1 MAIEESSCHSSQT
14 RPKMRWIYRLLK
26 RASVGQQALLLLE
39 ITSPA
44 QEQRITRPYFAAAQQ
59 LALSPCRVGYSRD
72 LRTCDGVC
80 ADCDC
85 LPGFKCCCR
94 TPQGYYSLGDR
105 ALKCPGGT
113 YQDEF
118 AAGFCKPCPG
128 GSGETYI
135 VASTVT
141 RKTDFLT
148 SCIHIH
154 IRSLQV
160 PLLGLRSIILTVTC
174 SYKRVASLA
183 RSTHYNDTPQR
194 VPSTSTI
201 VPSTAAKC
209 KLSQC
214 TAAQAG
220 ATNNLC
226 QAPDDI
232 VASFSAPT
240 VLVEWCQ
247 THLALPSMD
256 RSGLRNLCVFRH
268 DSSDASRRISLSS
281 GVVIV
286 TAMLLLRF
294 GFG

>member
-1 MAIEESSCHSSQT
+1 
-14 RPKMRWIYRLLK
+14 MRWIYRLLK

-135 VASTVT
+135 VAST
-141 RKTDFLT
+141 
-148 SCIHIH
+148 
-154 IRSLQV
+154 
-160 PLLGLRSIILTVTC
+160 
-174 SYKRVASLA
+174 
-183 RSTHYNDTPQR
+183 R

-256 RSGLRNLCVFRH
+256 RSGLRNLCVFRQF
-268 DSSDASRRISLSS
+268 SSDASRRLSLSTS